1 MLYFTQLSLLKYF
14 ESLAAM
20 RIRESPS
27 SEHAFE
33 ERKSSSERPPSPVWG
48 DGPSEAPPTA
58 DPEPSGN
65 WDTGDAGSPESIL
78 DPPNPNFY
86 PESEIIGSY
95 EVATNTEIY
104 RISTIPD
111 DFIGYSNE
119 VDWPRAL
126 KAGHT
131 DYKLVQ
137 KVLEAAEVNLR
148 SAAIDGPADPL
159 TMVDRCEAV
168 YYAAYNAG
176 GLLEVLAQRVWLCRK
191 PSWPCALE

>member
-1 MLYFTQLSLLKYF
+1 MHL
-14 ESLAAM
+14 
-20 RIRESPS
+20 RNG
-27 SEHAFE
+27 
-33 ERKSSSERPPSPVWG
+33 KSSSERPPSPVWG

-111 DFIGYSNE
+111 DFIGNSNE

-168 YYAAYNAG
+168 YYAAYNAAKAREDFLKCWPSAFG
-176 GLLEVLAQRVWLCRK
+176 YAESLAGHVRWNRKLENDARFAQREGLR
-191 PSWPCALE
+191 LYRE